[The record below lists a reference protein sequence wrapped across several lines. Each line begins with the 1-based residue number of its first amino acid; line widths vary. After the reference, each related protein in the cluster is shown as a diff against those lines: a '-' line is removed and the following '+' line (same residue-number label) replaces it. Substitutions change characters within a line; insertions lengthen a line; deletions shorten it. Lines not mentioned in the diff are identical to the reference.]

1 MFLEGHMTN
10 KEYNPLSPVTQLSS
24 SISQTSFF
32 TMKANMD
39 KGRVFLTPIINVYIA
54 VPT

>member
-1 MFLEGHMTN
+1 
-10 KEYNPLSPVTQLSS
+10 
-24 SISQTSFF
+24 
-32 TMKANMD
+32 MKANMD